1 MAADKVEMVLRA
13 TEDDALARLQATLAA
28 RGPGEPALDGFVAAT
43 PIAQRL
49 YVLDRDA
56 RVVYPRA
63 PVDGDAPV
71 ITALRAL
78 MTRGWEDR
86 GGRREVA
93 VGEISVLTAVL
104 RDGRGPVLIGITRS
118 AEGLRRQVLESL
130 LPGQEAPTIYAI
142 VDSAGR
148 PVYSQRPLDRADLV
162 AAVAVPHG
170 VPGWRIAVYQPR
182 RASPVG
188 SVRRP
193 VHIGIGGLAGLLLV
207 IAAGGRAGGPP
218 GRRGTGPARLK
229 AHLAAEAAPHL
240 KTPLSVIRMF
250 GETL

>member
-1 MAADKVEMVLRA
+1 MAADRVESALRA
-13 TEDDALARLQATLAA
+13 TEDDALARLQAPLAA
-28 RGPGEPALDGFVAAT
+28 RGPGEPALGGFAAAT

-71 ITALRAL
+71 ISALRVL

-148 PVYSQRPLDRADLV
+148 PVYSQRPLDGADLV
-162 AAVAVPHG
+162 AAGAFPHR
-170 VPGWRIAVYQPR
+170 VPGWRISGYSPPGA
-182 RASPVG
+182 APVG
-188 SVRRP
+188 SVPR
-193 VHIGIGGLAGLLLV
+193 
-207 IAAGGRAGGPP
+207 P
-218 GRRGTGPARLK
+218 GRIRIG
-229 AHLAAEAAPHL
+229 APPVL
-240 KTPLSVIRMF
+240 IR
-250 GETL
+250 

>member
-1 MAADKVEMVLRA
+1 MFTLLAIVLPAATVAVLGYVSLRQWQHSAELLSREQARDVAAMAADKVEMVLRA

-28 RGPGEPALDGFVAAT
+28 RGPVEPALDGFVAAT

-148 PVYSQRPLDRADLV
+148 PVYSQRPLDGADLV
-162 AAVAVPHG
+162 AAVPFRNG
-170 VPGWRIAVYQPR
+170 FPGWRIAIYQPR
-182 RASPVG
+182 GTSPVA
-188 SVRRP
+188 SVRRE
-193 VHIGIGGLAGLLLV
+193 I
-207 IAAGGRAGGPP
+207 GRASC
-218 GRRGTGPARLK
+218 RER
-229 AHLAAEAAPHL
+229 
-240 KTPLSVIRMF
+240 V
-250 GETL
+250 